1 MVDSIVSIR
10 MPSSLVQELK
20 TLSKEKHFLDV
31 SEQMRSII
39 RIKTQEYRIK
49 TGDKKEERI
58 AKQTT
63 EVKQEALIKEQL
75 VKRLK
80 EMIKELEH
88 EN

>member
-49 TGDKKEERI
+49 TGDKKEESI
-58 AKQTT
+58 IQKTT
-63 EVKQEALIKEQL
+63 EIKQEAMIKEEL

-88 EN
+88 EK